1 MTYRDR
7 VLKGERLQEC
17 HESHEAGRLSS
28 GKDGAT
34 FIPMSWHIRVSSEQ
48 TSSVQLSSQLGS
60 SFTMWFRRSD
70 ARLHQGGQHL
80 ILVGVS
86 LTLAYLLA
94 FLTFMN
100 QWINFW
106 LRGSYYLSYQAIF
119 LTLLLILFLIRL
131 RRHHIEQ
138 LPGISLIIFGGV
150 AGYVAG
156 AIAFLLH
163 PIFQENGVHQVLTTL
178 QFPAREAAIAFF
190 WFPVR
195 LLSWLFG
202 AITGMV
208 IVLIS
213 RRIATHWLGPS

>member
-1 MTYRDR
+1 
-7 VLKGERLQEC
+7 
-17 HESHEAGRLSS
+17 
-28 GKDGAT
+28 
-34 FIPMSWHIRVSSEQ
+34 
-48 TSSVQLSSQLGS
+48 
-60 SFTMWFRRSD
+60 MWFRRSD
-70 ARLHQGGQHL
+70 VRLNQGGQHV

-86 LTLAYLLA
+86 LSLAYLIA

-119 LTLLLILFLIRL
+119 LTVLLILLLVRL
-131 RRHHIEQ
+131 SRHHDGH
-138 LPGISLIIFGGV
+138 LPGISIIIFGGV

-156 AIAFLLH
+156 VIAFLLH

-178 QFPAREAAIAFF
+178 QFPAREAVIAFF

-208 IVLIS
+208 MVLIS
-213 RRIATHWLGPS
+213 RRFGTHWLGPS